1 MKVRVTY
8 RSKGWGWVKPVFHA
22 RLEGDYVV
30 VVGSVRFR
38 CTLRRYIFTSSWRGR
53 KYTYY
58 RSTVDCRSCRLL
70 CEALRRY
77 RPAEVEVVKPLQLR
91 LGHL

>member
-8 RSKGWGWVKPVFHA
+8 RSRGWGRVRPIFHA
-22 RLEGDYVV
+22 WLEGNYVV
-30 VVGSVRFR
+30 AVGDMRFK
-38 CTLRRYIFTSSWRGR
+38 CTLKKHIVTEVVKGK
-53 KYTYY
+53 KYSYY

-70 CEALRRY
+70 CEVLKRY

-91 LGHL
+91 L

>member
-8 RSKGWGWVKPVFHA
+8 RSRGWGRVRPIFHA
-22 RLEGDYVV
+22 WLEGDYVV
-30 VVGSVRFR
+30 VVGGMRFR
-38 CTLRRYIFTSSWRGR
+38 CTFKKYIFTSSWRGK

-58 RSTVDCRSCRLL
+58 RSTIDCRSCRLL
-70 CEALRRY
+70 YEVLKRH

-91 LGHL
+91 L